1 MEALEMRSYGS
12 LIAMVGLLC
21 ILGVQAQGAPIPGLY
36 NTGLAAEG
44 QPDPH
49 YSLTGTPNPVA
60 AYVVFSDGF
69 PFYDQQG
76 AHYWMDNTPGVS
88 SWIAPQNDYRA
99 IGTDLPDVSY
109 IFFTTFVLPAGYNPA
124 TAMITGRWST
134 DNQGVSITLNSTNT
148 GNSISDIHSYLAWH
162 NFSITSGFIAGLNT
176 LYFEVYNTSGPVN
189 PSGLRVEIL
198 DSDMEELIPEPGTF
212 ALLGV
217 GLLGLVLVRRRM
229 KRA

>member
-1 MEALEMRSYGS
+1 
-12 LIAMVGLLC
+12 
-21 ILGVQAQGAPIPGLY
+21 LY

-44 QPDPH
+44 QPDPN
-49 YSLTGTPNPVA
+49 YSLTGNPNPLA

-69 PFYDQQG
+69 PFYDQW
-76 AHYWMDNTPGVS
+76 AHYWFDNTAAS
-88 SWIAPQNDYRA
+88 SWIAPQADYR
-99 IGTDLPDVSY
+99 GFGSDPPDASY

-134 DNQGVSITLNSTNT
+134 DNLGVSITLNATNT
-148 GNSISDIHSYLAWH
+148 GNSINSPYSYLGWQD
-162 NFSITSGFIAGLNT
+162 FSITGGFITGVNT
-176 LYFEVYNTSGPVN
+176 LYFEVYNAFGPVN
-189 PSGLRVEIL
+189 PAGLRVEFL
-198 DSDMEELIPEPGTF
+198 ESDMQELIPEPGTF